1 MIPKKA
7 VEASKEVKDS
17 GMVNGTIDTI
27 AFGGSGI
34 LRHDGLV
41 IFIPFTAP
49 QDLAAITITH
59 QKKNFAEGKLLRL
72 LEPSP
77 LRTAP
82 TCSHFGTCGGCQ
94 LQHLAY
100 PAQLQA
106 KRTFILDSLNRI
118 GKIPLSDITVHPA
131 LAQWHYRRHIR
142 LTLKNQAGGFSAGYL
157 GTNPS
162 EFVPVSECPIFH
174 SPETPLLRSL
184 HPLLSTL
191 SNEGIEDATL
201 RIIKADGNKF
211 LLAFHTTPDLPK
223 NHTLAQKT
231 LDNNPLLQGILFHSP
246 KKTLHY
252 GNITCTATTLGIKAR
267 FSPFGFVQN
276 HPEQS
281 EKLYQA
287 LLDNLPPTRT
297 LLDLYCGIGI
307 TSLLFARQNI
317 KVTGI
322 ESHPETL
329 ALAKEN
335 ARLNNLTVQFH
346 EGKAETLAPA
356 LLKQLRPDT
365 LLCNPPRTGLDP
377 KLLAALTTEKPPCIL
392 YVSCMPST
400 LARDLKELLR
410 AGYKIA
416 HIEAFDMFPQTTH
429 VETLVKLT
437 L

>member
-1 MIPKKA
+1 MI
-7 VEASKEVKDS
+7 
-17 GMVNGTIDTI
+17 NGTIDTI

-41 IFIPFTAP
+41 IFVPFTAP
-49 QDLAAITITH
+49 QDLATVTITH

-77 LRTAP
+77 LRTTP
-82 TCSHFGTCGGCQ
+82 NCSHFGTCGGCQ
-94 LQHLAY
+94 LQHLSY
-100 PAQLQA
+100 PAQLEA

-118 GKIPLSDITVHPA
+118 GKIPLDTLTVHPA
-131 LAQWHYRRHIR
+131 NAQWHYRRHIR

-157 GTNPS
+157 GTNPT
-162 EFVPVSECPIFH
+162 EFVPISECPIFH
-174 SPETPLLRSL
+174 SPETPLLRTL

-191 SNEGIEDATL
+191 SNQNINEATL
-201 RIIKADGNKF
+201 RIIKTPEDRF
-211 LLAFHTTPDLPK
+211 LLVFHTSPDLPH
-223 NHTLAQKT
+223 NHTHAQKV
-231 LDNNPLLQGILFHSP
+231 LENNPLLKGILFHSP
-246 KKTLHY
+246 KKNLQY
-252 GNITCTATTLGIKAR
+252 GEVTCTATTLGIKAK

-317 KVTGI
+317 QVTGV
-322 ESHPETL
+322 ESHSETL

-335 ARLNNLTVQFH
+335 ARLNNLSVHFH
-346 EGKAETLAPA
+346 EGKAETIAPA
-356 LLKQLRPDT
+356 LLKELRPDT
-365 LLCNPPRTGLDP
+365 VLCNPPRTGLDP
-377 KLLAALTTEKPPCIL
+377 KLLTALTTEKPSCIF

-400 LARDLKELLR
+400 LARDLKELLQ
-410 AGYKIA
+410 AGYKIT

-429 VETLVKLT
+429 VETFVKLT